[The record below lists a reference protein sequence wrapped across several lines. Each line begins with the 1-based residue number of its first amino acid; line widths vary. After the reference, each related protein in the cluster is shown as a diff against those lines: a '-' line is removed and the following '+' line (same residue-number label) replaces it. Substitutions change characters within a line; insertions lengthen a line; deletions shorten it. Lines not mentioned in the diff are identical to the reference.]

1 MDDGTIDTMRVV
13 RSLDEIEELIADGK
27 LIINHI
33 AYLYP
38 NDEQELDRLDM
49 QHHMFKLINEG
60 RLFFAPVE
68 NPQRILD
75 IGTGSGI
82 WPMEM
87 GKLPHLPPFFFFF
100 CS

>member
-1 MDDGTIDTMRVV
+1 LAVLT
-13 RSLDEIEELIADGK
+13 
-27 LIINHI
+27 INHI

-82 WPMEM
+82 WAMEM
-87 GKLPHLPPFFFFF
+87 GMFPLPFFFMFLRERPF
-100 CS
+100 LRFP